1 MKLEVGKK
9 YTDGLDVV
17 EVKFLDYEGT
27 AWCLSNRN
35 YCKYIHKDESDWREV
50 VDKPDSGE
58 GWRLLEPD
66 EDVEAGDEYFS
77 VVAGKWL
84 ITNNHRSN
92 KGKQTSGI
100 YYRRRI
106 APKYVP
112 YTWDDRDELRGRWYR
127 KKGDNVEVLVTHLTK
142 RDSTD
147 VSINSWSSD
156 SFLLCCEWLDGTP
169 CGKKVV

>member
-9 YTDGLDVV
+9 YTDGIDVV

-35 YCKYIHKDESDWREV
+35 YCKYIHKNESDWREV
-50 VDKPDSGE
+50 VDKPDPGE
-58 GWRLLEPD
+58 GWRLLDPC
-66 EDVEAGDEYFS
+66 EDVEAGDEYYS
-77 VVAGKWL
+77 HANKAWL
-84 ITNNHRSN
+84 QSGSPKTCG
-92 KGKQTSGI
+92 GKQGDFP
-100 YYRRRI
+100 YRRRI
-106 APKYVP
+106 APQYVP

-142 RDSTD
+142 QDSTD
-147 VSINSWSSD
+147 VSINSWWSSD
-156 SFLLCCEWLDGTP
+156 AFLLCCEWLDGTP